1 MDNDTRTIS
10 NEEKKILKVP
20 TYTRKAIQRYQEKN
34 KEKIRE
40 YNKNHAKERYEN
52 DEEFR
57 EYKRKKALERYYR
70 NKEKN
75 IV

>member
-1 MDNDTRTIS
+1 MENDNRTIS
-10 NEEKKILKVP
+10 SEVKKILKVP
-20 TYTRKAIQRYQEKN
+20 SYTRKAIQRYQQKN

-57 EYKRKKALERYYR
+57 EYKRKKALQRYYR
-70 NKEKN
+70 NKEK
-75 IV
+75 IL